1 MIGLHGG
8 RVPVRPTPR
17 SCLLATVLGQ
27 GLLLAPVLLL
37 PPGGVRTIATV
48 VYLVGA
54 PALPV
59 FLSLTGLDL
68 LLRAVLGGSVAV
80 VVNTVVAEFMVVT
93 RNWSIVG
100 GIVAVG
106 VASVAIALVGFG
118 MSRETHRQAAGGLG

>member
-1 MIGLHGG
+1 M
-8 RVPVRPTPR
+8 
-17 SCLLATVLGQ
+17 
-27 GLLLAPVLLL
+27 
-37 PPGGVRTIATV
+37 